1 MGSYVIYQIYRGVS
15 VFISIISYALLA
27 YCVMSWV
34 ASPQNRL
41 YQFLARFAEPI
52 LYPFRLLMDRLL
64 RRPLPFDIS
73 PILAMVALNILQSLL
88 GRLLFS
94 LF

>member
-15 VFISIISYALLA
+15 VFITIVSYILLA

-41 YQFLARFAEPI
+41 YQLLARFSEPI
-52 LYPFRLLMDRLL
+52 LYPFRLLMARVMK
-64 RRPLPFDIS
+64 RQLPIDIS
-73 PILAMVALNILQSLL
+73 PILAMVTLNILQSLL
-88 GRLLFS
+88 GRLLYS
-94 LF
+94 LL